1 MCPRWCRISSIN
13 SIISFEKVMSTQKF
27 SMDLT
32 NSGLFDKIVSSINEV
47 SNAGA
52 FRCSSDNNY
61 HNIGNLGQLWMFLV
75 FFASIEFKKIKNP
88 WVLSLHLS
96 FYLFFFSVF
105 MDSAGLRTLDIYGFE
120 RLENNSFEQLCINLA
135 NERRLAKRHRLH
147 MAILYSIRAHQKFL
161 EKIITVP
168 F

>member
-96 FYLFFFSVF
+96 FYLFFSRSSWIRPDWGPWTFTASSDWRTTVSSSCVSIWPTN
-105 MDSAGLRTLDIYGFE
+105 DAWLKDTGYTWLYYTQLGLIK
-120 RLENNSFEQLCINLA
+120 SF
-135 NERRLAKRHRLH
+135 
-147 MAILYSIRAHQKFL
+147 
-161 EKIITVP
+161 
-168 F
+168 

>member
-1 MCPRWCRISSIN
+1 MSSK
-13 SIISFEKVMSTQKF
+13 SSSKF
-27 SMDLT
+27 L
-32 NSGLFDKIVSSINEV
+32 
-47 SNAGA
+47 
-52 FRCSSDNNY
+52 
-61 HNIGNLGQLWMFLV
+61 
-75 FFASIEFKKIKNP
+75 P
-88 WVLSLHLS
+88 
-96 FYLFFFSVF
+96 FFFSVF